1 MRYYHTGPALR
12 LSLSA
17 FKKSVIKLKAAIYIA
32 AFFNKKIYWTHR
44 LKRER
49 RHYMS
54 ENTTFTQEEL
64 NKIVSERIK
73 RAQAKTEELENRV
86 KELEKERA
94 GLLST
99 IEANNQLLIEKDGL
113 ISAKEAEFAELQ
125 KVSDEYKAS
134 QLKAQIAVRNGLP
147 YDLAERLQG
156 SDEESLQADAERL
169 SAFVKPKQ
177 VIAPMK
183 SNEPEVDSRTASMQQ
198 VLQQLNL

>member
-1 MRYYHTGPALR
+1 
-12 LSLSA
+12 
-17 FKKSVIKLKAAIYIA
+17 
-32 AFFNKKIYWTHR
+32 
-44 LKRER
+44 
-49 RHYMS
+49 MS

-64 NKIVSERIK
+64 NKIVSERVK
-73 RAQAKTEELENRV
+73 RAQAKTEELEHRV
-86 KELEKERA
+86 KELEEERA

-99 IEANNQLLIEKDGL
+99 IEANNQLLIEKDDL
-113 ISAKEAEFAELQ
+113 ISAKESEFAELQ
-125 KVSDEYKAS
+125 KVSDEYKAA

-169 SAFVKPKQ
+169 SAFVKQKQ

-183 SNEPEVDSRTASMQQ
+183 SNEPEVDSRTASMRQ

>member
-1 MRYYHTGPALR
+1 
-12 LSLSA
+12 
-17 FKKSVIKLKAAIYIA
+17 
-32 AFFNKKIYWTHR
+32 
-44 LKRER
+44 
-49 RHYMS
+49 MS

-64 NKIVSERIK
+64 NKIVSERVK
-73 RAQAKTEELENRV
+73 RAQAKNEELENRV

-113 ISAKEAEFAELQ
+113 ISAKEAEFSELQ
-125 KVSDEYKAS
+125 KVSDRYKAS
-134 QLKAQIAVRNGLP
+134 QLKTQIAVRNGLP

-169 SAFVKPKQ
+169 SAFVKQKQ

-183 SNEPEVDSRTASMQQ
+183 SNEPEVDSRTAAVRQ
-198 VLQQLNL
+198 VLQQLNQ

>member
-1 MRYYHTGPALR
+1 
-12 LSLSA
+12 
-17 FKKSVIKLKAAIYIA
+17 
-32 AFFNKKIYWTHR
+32 
-44 LKRER
+44 
-49 RHYMS
+49 MS

-86 KELEKERA
+86 KELEEERA

-113 ISAKEAEFAELQ
+113 ISAKESEFAELQ

-134 QLKAQIAVRNGLP
+134 QLKTQIAVRNGLP

-169 SAFVKPKQ
+169 SAFVKQKQ

-183 SNEPEVDSRTASMQQ
+183 SNEPEVDSRTAAVRQ
-198 VLQQLNL
+198 VLRQLNQ

>member
-1 MRYYHTGPALR
+1 
-12 LSLSA
+12 
-17 FKKSVIKLKAAIYIA
+17 
-32 AFFNKKIYWTHR
+32 
-44 LKRER
+44 
-49 RHYMS
+49 MS

-64 NKIVSERIK
+64 NKIVSERVK
-73 RAQAKTEELENRV
+73 RAQAKTEELEKRV
-86 KELEKERA
+86 KELEEERA

-99 IEANNQLLIEKDGL
+99 IEANNQLLIEKDDL
-113 ISAKEAEFAELQ
+113 ISAKESEFEELQ
-125 KVSDEYKAS
+125 KVSDGYKAA

-169 SAFVKPKQ
+169 SAFVKQKQ

-183 SNEPEVDSRTASMQQ
+183 SNEPEVDSRTASMRQ

>member
-1 MRYYHTGPALR
+1 
-12 LSLSA
+12 
-17 FKKSVIKLKAAIYIA
+17 
-32 AFFNKKIYWTHR
+32 
-44 LKRER
+44 
-49 RHYMS
+49 MS

-64 NKIVSERIK
+64 NKIVSERVK
-73 RAQAKTEELENRV
+73 RAQAKNEELENRV
-86 KELEKERA
+86 KELEEERA

-99 IEANNQLLIEKDGL
+99 IEANNQLLIEKDDL
-113 ISAKEAEFAELQ
+113 ISAKESEFAELQ
-125 KVSDEYKAS
+125 KVSNEYKAA

-183 SNEPEVDSRTASMQQ
+183 SNEPEVDSRTAAVQQ
-198 VLQQLNL
+198 VLRQLNQ

>member
-1 MRYYHTGPALR
+1 
-12 LSLSA
+12 
-17 FKKSVIKLKAAIYIA
+17 
-32 AFFNKKIYWTHR
+32 
-44 LKRER
+44 
-49 RHYMS
+49 MS

-86 KELEKERA
+86 KELEEERA

-134 QLKAQIAVRNGLP
+134 QLKAKIAVRNGLP

-169 SAFVKPKQ
+169 SAFVKQKQ
-177 VIAPMK
+177 VVAPMK
-183 SNEPEVDSRTASMQQ
+183 SNEPEVDSSTASMRQ

>member
-1 MRYYHTGPALR
+1 
-12 LSLSA
+12 
-17 FKKSVIKLKAAIYIA
+17 
-32 AFFNKKIYWTHR
+32 
-44 LKRER
+44 
-49 RHYMS
+49 MS

-86 KELEKERA
+86 KELEEERA

-99 IEANNQLLIEKDGL
+99 IKANNQLLIEKDGL

-125 KVSDEYKAS
+125 KVSDKYKAS
-134 QLKAQIAVRNGLP
+134 QLKTQIAVRNGLP

>member
-1 MRYYHTGPALR
+1 
-12 LSLSA
+12 
-17 FKKSVIKLKAAIYIA
+17 
-32 AFFNKKIYWTHR
+32 
-44 LKRER
+44 
-49 RHYMS
+49 MS

-86 KELEKERA
+86 KELEEERA

-125 KVSDEYKAS
+125 KVSDGYKAS
-134 QLKAQIAVRNGLP
+134 QLKTQIAVRNGLP

-169 SAFVKPKQ
+169 SAFVKQKQ
-177 VIAPMK
+177 VVAPMK
-183 SNEPEVDSRTASMQQ
+183 SNEPEVDSSTAAARQ
-198 VLQQLNL
+198 VLRQLNL

>member
-1 MRYYHTGPALR
+1 
-12 LSLSA
+12 
-17 FKKSVIKLKAAIYIA
+17 
-32 AFFNKKIYWTHR
+32 
-44 LKRER
+44 
-49 RHYMS
+49 MS

-86 KELEKERA
+86 KELEEERA

-134 QLKAQIAVRNGLP
+134 HLKAQIAVRNGLP

-169 SAFVKPKQ
+169 SAFVKQKQ
-177 VIAPMK
+177 VVAPMK
-183 SNEPEVDSRTASMQQ
+183 SNEPEVDSRTAAVRQ
-198 VLQQLNL
+198 VLRQLNQ

>member
-1 MRYYHTGPALR
+1 
-12 LSLSA
+12 
-17 FKKSVIKLKAAIYIA
+17 
-32 AFFNKKIYWTHR
+32 
-44 LKRER
+44 
-49 RHYMS
+49 MS

-64 NKIVSERIK
+64 NKIVSERVK
-73 RAQAKTEELENRV
+73 RAQAKNEELENRV
-86 KELEKERA
+86 KKLEEERA

-134 QLKAQIAVRNGLP
+134 QLKTQIAVRNGLP

-169 SAFVKPKQ
+169 SAFVKQKQ
-177 VIAPMK
+177 VVAPMK
-183 SNEPEVDSRTASMQQ
+183 SNEPEVDSRTAAVRQ
-198 VLQQLNL
+198 VLRQLNQ

>member
-1 MRYYHTGPALR
+1 
-12 LSLSA
+12 
-17 FKKSVIKLKAAIYIA
+17 
-32 AFFNKKIYWTHR
+32 
-44 LKRER
+44 
-49 RHYMS
+49 MS

-86 KELEKERA
+86 KELEEKRA

-169 SAFVKPKQ
+169 SAFVKQKQ
-177 VIAPMK
+177 VVAPMK
-183 SNEPEVDSRTASMQQ
+183 SNEPEVDSSTASMRQ

>member
-1 MRYYHTGPALR
+1 M
-12 LSLSA
+12 
-17 FKKSVIKLKAAIYIA
+17 
-32 AFFNKKIYWTHR
+32 
-44 LKRER
+44 RER

-64 NKIVSERIK
+64 NKIVSERVK
-73 RAQAKTEELENRV
+73 RAQAKNEELENRV
-86 KELEKERA
+86 KKLEEERA

-134 QLKAQIAVRNGLP
+134 QLKTQIAVRNGLP

-169 SAFVKPKQ
+169 SAFVKQKQ
-177 VIAPMK
+177 VVAPMK
-183 SNEPEVDSRTASMQQ
+183 SNEPEVDSRTAAVRQ
-198 VLQQLNL
+198 VLRQLNQ

>member
-1 MRYYHTGPALR
+1 
-12 LSLSA
+12 
-17 FKKSVIKLKAAIYIA
+17 
-32 AFFNKKIYWTHR
+32 
-44 LKRER
+44 
-49 RHYMS
+49 MS

-86 KELEKERA
+86 KELEEERV

-125 KVSDEYKAS
+125 KVTDGYKAS
-134 QLKAQIAVRNGLP
+134 QLKTQIAVRNGLP

-169 SAFVKPKQ
+169 SAFVKQKQ
-177 VIAPMK
+177 VVAPMK
-183 SNEPEVDSRTASMQQ
+183 SNEPEVDSSTAAARQ
-198 VLQQLNL
+198 VLRQLNL

>member
-1 MRYYHTGPALR
+1 
-12 LSLSA
+12 
-17 FKKSVIKLKAAIYIA
+17 
-32 AFFNKKIYWTHR
+32 
-44 LKRER
+44 
-49 RHYMS
+49 MS

-64 NKIVSERIK
+64 NKIVSERVK

-86 KELEKERA
+86 KELEEERA

-99 IEANNQLLIEKDGL
+99 IEANNQLLIEKDDL
-113 ISAKEAEFAELQ
+113 ISAKESEFAELQ
-125 KVSDEYKAS
+125 KVSDEYKAA

-169 SAFVKPKQ
+169 SAFVKQKQ

-183 SNEPEVDSRTASMQQ
+183 SNEPEVDSRTASMRQ

>member
-1 MRYYHTGPALR
+1 
-12 LSLSA
+12 
-17 FKKSVIKLKAAIYIA
+17 
-32 AFFNKKIYWTHR
+32 
-44 LKRER
+44 
-49 RHYMS
+49 MS

-86 KELEKERA
+86 KELEKERV

>member
-1 MRYYHTGPALR
+1 
-12 LSLSA
+12 
-17 FKKSVIKLKAAIYIA
+17 
-32 AFFNKKIYWTHR
+32 
-44 LKRER
+44 
-49 RHYMS
+49 MS

-64 NKIVSERIK
+64 NKIVSERVK
-73 RAQAKTEELENRV
+73 RAQAKNEELENRV
-86 KELEKERA
+86 KELEEERA

-134 QLKAQIAVRNGLP
+134 QLKTQIAVRNGLP

-169 SAFVKPKQ
+169 SAFVKQKQ

-183 SNEPEVDSRTASMQQ
+183 SNEPEVDSSTASMRQ

>member
-1 MRYYHTGPALR
+1 
-12 LSLSA
+12 
-17 FKKSVIKLKAAIYIA
+17 
-32 AFFNKKIYWTHR
+32 
-44 LKRER
+44 
-49 RHYMS
+49 MS

-147 YDLAERLQG
+147 YDLAFKEAMKR
-156 SDEESLQADAERL
+156 AC
-169 SAFVKPKQ
+169 KP
-177 VIAPMK
+177 
-183 SNEPEVDSRTASMQQ
+183 MQNDY
-198 VLQQLNL
+198 LHLLNQNK

>member
-1 MRYYHTGPALR
+1 
-12 LSLSA
+12 
-17 FKKSVIKLKAAIYIA
+17 
-32 AFFNKKIYWTHR
+32 
-44 LKRER
+44 
-49 RHYMS
+49 MS

-86 KELEKERA
+86 KELEEERA

-169 SAFVKPKQ
+169 SAFVKQKQ
-177 VIAPMK
+177 VVAPMK

>member
-1 MRYYHTGPALR
+1 
-12 LSLSA
+12 
-17 FKKSVIKLKAAIYIA
+17 
-32 AFFNKKIYWTHR
+32 
-44 LKRER
+44 
-49 RHYMS
+49 MS

-86 KELEKERA
+86 KELEEERA

-147 YDLAERLQG
+147 YGLAERLQG

>member
-1 MRYYHTGPALR
+1 
-12 LSLSA
+12 
-17 FKKSVIKLKAAIYIA
+17 
-32 AFFNKKIYWTHR
+32 
-44 LKRER
+44 
-49 RHYMS
+49 MS

-86 KELEKERA
+86 KELEEERA

-134 QLKAQIAVRNGLP
+134 QLKTQIAVRNGLP

-169 SAFVKPKQ
+169 SAFVKQKQ
-177 VIAPMK
+177 VVAPMK
-183 SNEPEVDSRTASMQQ
+183 SNEPEVDSSTASMRQ

>member
-1 MRYYHTGPALR
+1 
-12 LSLSA
+12 
-17 FKKSVIKLKAAIYIA
+17 
-32 AFFNKKIYWTHR
+32 
-44 LKRER
+44 
-49 RHYMS
+49 MS

-73 RAQAKTEELENRV
+73 RAQVKTEELENRV
-86 KELEKERA
+86 KELEEERA

-99 IEANNQLLIEKDGL
+99 IEANNRLLIEKDGL

-169 SAFVKPKQ
+169 SAFVKQKQ
-177 VIAPMK
+177 VVAPMK
-183 SNEPEVDSRTASMQQ
+183 SIEPEVDSSTAAARQ
-198 VLQQLNL
+198 VLRQLNL

>member
-1 MRYYHTGPALR
+1 
-12 LSLSA
+12 
-17 FKKSVIKLKAAIYIA
+17 
-32 AFFNKKIYWTHR
+32 
-44 LKRER
+44 
-49 RHYMS
+49 MS

-86 KELEKERA
+86 KELEEERV

-113 ISAKEAEFAELQ
+113 ISDKEAEFAELQ

-169 SAFVKPKQ
+169 SAFVKQKQ

-183 SNEPEVDSRTASMQQ
+183 SNEPEVDSRTASMRQ

>member
-1 MRYYHTGPALR
+1 
-12 LSLSA
+12 
-17 FKKSVIKLKAAIYIA
+17 
-32 AFFNKKIYWTHR
+32 
-44 LKRER
+44 
-49 RHYMS
+49 MS

-64 NKIVSERIK
+64 NKIVSERVK
-73 RAQAKTEELENRV
+73 RAQAKNEELENRV
-86 KELEKERA
+86 KELEEERA

-169 SAFVKPKQ
+169 SAFVKQKQ
-177 VIAPMK
+177 VVAPMK
-183 SNEPEVDSRTASMQQ
+183 SNEPEVDSRTAAVRQ
-198 VLQQLNL
+198 VLRQLNQ

>member
-1 MRYYHTGPALR
+1 
-12 LSLSA
+12 
-17 FKKSVIKLKAAIYIA
+17 
-32 AFFNKKIYWTHR
+32 
-44 LKRER
+44 
-49 RHYMS
+49 MS

-86 KELEKERA
+86 KELEEERA

-156 SDEESLQADAERL
+156 RDEESLQADAERL
-169 SAFVKPKQ
+169 SAFVKQKQ
-177 VIAPMK
+177 VVAPMK
-183 SNEPEVDSRTASMQQ
+183 SNEPEVDSSTASMRQ

>member
-1 MRYYHTGPALR
+1 
-12 LSLSA
+12 
-17 FKKSVIKLKAAIYIA
+17 
-32 AFFNKKIYWTHR
+32 
-44 LKRER
+44 
-49 RHYMS
+49 MS
-54 ENTTFTQEEL
+54 ENTTLTQEEL

-86 KELEKERA
+86 KELEEERA

-147 YDLAERLQG
+147 
-156 SDEESLQADAERL
+156 
-169 SAFVKPKQ
+169 
-177 VIAPMK
+177 
-183 SNEPEVDSRTASMQQ
+183 
-198 VLQQLNL
+198 

>member
-1 MRYYHTGPALR
+1 
-12 LSLSA
+12 
-17 FKKSVIKLKAAIYIA
+17 
-32 AFFNKKIYWTHR
+32 
-44 LKRER
+44 
-49 RHYMS
+49 MS

-86 KELEKERA
+86 KELEEERV

-134 QLKAQIAVRNGLP
+134 HLKAQIAVRNGLP

-169 SAFVKPKQ
+169 SAFVKQKQ

-183 SNEPEVDSRTASMQQ
+183 SNEPEVDSRTASMRQ

>member
-1 MRYYHTGPALR
+1 
-12 LSLSA
+12 
-17 FKKSVIKLKAAIYIA
+17 
-32 AFFNKKIYWTHR
+32 
-44 LKRER
+44 
-49 RHYMS
+49 MS

-86 KELEKERA
+86 KELEEERA

-156 SDEESLQADAERL
+156 NDEESLQADAERL
-169 SAFVKPKQ
+169 SAFVKQKQ
-177 VIAPMK
+177 VVAPMK
-183 SNEPEVDSRTASMQQ
+183 SNEPEVDSSTAAARQ
-198 VLQQLNL
+198 VLRQLNI

>member
-1 MRYYHTGPALR
+1 
-12 LSLSA
+12 
-17 FKKSVIKLKAAIYIA
+17 
-32 AFFNKKIYWTHR
+32 
-44 LKRER
+44 
-49 RHYMS
+49 MS

-86 KELEKERA
+86 KELEEERA

-99 IEANNQLLIEKDGL
+99 IEANNQLLIEKNGL
-113 ISAKEAEFAELQ
+113 ISAKESEFAELK

-134 QLKAQIAVRNGLP
+134 QLKTQIAVRNGLP

-169 SAFVKPKQ
+169 SAFVKQKQ

-183 SNEPEVDSRTASMQQ
+183 SNEPEVDSRTAAVRQ
-198 VLQQLNL
+198 VLRQLNQ

>member
-1 MRYYHTGPALR
+1 
-12 LSLSA
+12 
-17 FKKSVIKLKAAIYIA
+17 
-32 AFFNKKIYWTHR
+32 
-44 LKRER
+44 
-49 RHYMS
+49 MS

-86 KELEKERA
+86 KELEEEKA

-125 KVSDEYKAS
+125 KVSDGYKAS
-134 QLKAQIAVRNGLP
+134 QLKTQIAVRNGLP

-169 SAFVKPKQ
+169 SAFVKQKQ

-183 SNEPEVDSRTASMQQ
+183 SNEPEVDSSTAAARQ
-198 VLQQLNL
+198 VLRQLNL

>member
-1 MRYYHTGPALR
+1 
-12 LSLSA
+12 
-17 FKKSVIKLKAAIYIA
+17 
-32 AFFNKKIYWTHR
+32 
-44 LKRER
+44 
-49 RHYMS
+49 MS

-64 NKIVSERIK
+64 NKIVSERVK

-86 KELEKERA
+86 KELEEERA

-99 IEANNQLLIEKDGL
+99 IEANNQLLIEKDDL
-113 ISAKEAEFAELQ
+113 ISAKESEFAELQ
-125 KVSDEYKAS
+125 KVSDEYKAA

-169 SAFVKPKQ
+169 SAFVKQKQ

-183 SNEPEVDSRTASMQQ
+183 SNEPEVDSRTASVRQ

>member
-1 MRYYHTGPALR
+1 
-12 LSLSA
+12 
-17 FKKSVIKLKAAIYIA
+17 
-32 AFFNKKIYWTHR
+32 
-44 LKRER
+44 
-49 RHYMS
+49 MS

-99 IEANNQLLIEKDGL
+99 IESNNQLLIEKDGL

-156 SDEESLQADAERL
+156 NDEESLQADAERL
-169 SAFVKPKQ
+169 SAFVKQKQ
-177 VIAPMK
+177 VVAPMK
-183 SNEPEVDSRTASMQQ
+183 SNEPEVDSRTASMRQ

>member
-1 MRYYHTGPALR
+1 
-12 LSLSA
+12 
-17 FKKSVIKLKAAIYIA
+17 
-32 AFFNKKIYWTHR
+32 
-44 LKRER
+44 
-49 RHYMS
+49 MS

-86 KELEKERA
+86 KELEEERA

-169 SAFVKPKQ
+169 STFVKQKQ
-177 VIAPMK
+177 VVAPMK
-183 SNEPEVDSRTASMQQ
+183 SIEPEVDSSTAAARQ
-198 VLQQLNL
+198 VLRQLNL

>member
-1 MRYYHTGPALR
+1 
-12 LSLSA
+12 
-17 FKKSVIKLKAAIYIA
+17 
-32 AFFNKKIYWTHR
+32 
-44 LKRER
+44 
-49 RHYMS
+49 MS

-86 KELEKERA
+86 KELEEERA

-156 SDEESLQADAERL
+156 NDEESLQADAERL
-169 SAFVKPKQ
+169 SAFVKQKQ
-177 VIAPMK
+177 VVAPMK
-183 SNEPEVDSRTASMQQ
+183 SNEPEVDSSTAAARQ
-198 VLQQLNL
+198 VLRQLNL

>member
-1 MRYYHTGPALR
+1 
-12 LSLSA
+12 
-17 FKKSVIKLKAAIYIA
+17 
-32 AFFNKKIYWTHR
+32 
-44 LKRER
+44 
-49 RHYMS
+49 MS

-86 KELEKERA
+86 KELEEERA

-169 SAFVKPKQ
+169 SAFVKQKQ
-177 VIAPMK
+177 VVAPMK
-183 SNEPEVDSRTASMQQ
+183 SNEPEVDSSTASMRQ